1 MFSHACLEACVL
13 FIPAIQWRV
22 WTSIGITFCP
32 DAIIAGP
39 QGMIE
44 PEVPAGTAASV
55 FAIFDEGKK
64 LQFVGFS
71 KDLRNSLRTVF
82 SRRPDKA
89 FFYK

>member
-1 MFSHACLEACVL
+1 MIARCL
-13 FIPAIQWRV
+13 
-22 WTSIGITFCP
+22 
-32 DAIIAGP
+32 

-44 PEVPAGTAASV
+44 PEVPEGTAASV
-55 FAIFDEGKK
+55 FAIFDESKK

-89 FFYK
+89 FFYKWDRLSMNPSVLLELLPTLTGFDCLNKLPV